1 MTLFYI
7 ILEYEHIEGVK
18 FLFCQPRAVTFLFS
32 FLQWIYIIN
41 NIVTLTKKLQLKLK
55 LISQRCIC
63 LLALP
68 LRHSLTS
75 LCDTWLQLANEQL
88 NTEQRVLY

>member
-7 ILEYEHIEGVK
+7 ILEYEQIK

-55 LISQRCIC
+55 SQRCIC